1 MSNELQLDLS
11 GKVKESEQ
19 AILKALETLD
29 LKISRPALNMP
40 GYSLPTNMENLNRNT
55 HPTEW
60 QKSTEC
66 CAGAEGHEASREARL
81 LLQSLYFRAMEVRHA
96 QIRKSHKQTFRWV
109 FEDNASPFCRW
120 LRNDGEIFWI
130 SGKAGSGKSTL
141 MKLISDDP
149 KTQELLRQWSGS
161 RELIIAKHFFWKPG
175 EELQKSQDGLLR
187 SILYDVLKQ
196 CPELIPAVLEA
207 LPHRSF
213 ETWYTHELLDAFASL
228 SRTAPTSF
236 RLCLIIDGLD
246 EYESSKGCHLEQLI
260 EVVSTLSKQTWTKIC
275 VSSRPWNIFRDA
287 FGFDRNCWLKLE
299 DLTREDIETY
309 VQDKLD
315 LSLSKDE
322 SRRQL
327 VRLIAKKAEGV
338 FFWVYLAVRDLL
350 EGIRDGDRLRDLFR
364 KVDGFPPDLE
374 EFLQCILASIDPAHQ
389 QEAEKHF
396 QLAFHGL
403 DGRNDTYHR
412 LPLLIHTF
420 VGEIENLETFDHFL
434 ATSSWDE
441 EAFESRL
448 ENGRRRLASRCKGLL
463 ETSESVSIT
472 ESEDMYTPLWSPTVC
487 FFHRSVVEL
496 ISNTHASKF
505 DKFDSSAFICKAYNV
520 MLDIAHQ
527 SQDRKIKIIY
537 SKLVRDLVYDMI
549 ASAIHAENRFHQFS
563 KEMAHWMKQADAIIM
578 QRSDYEV
585 FDLIPRPLDPL
596 PNMIFLEE
604 CACSGFVSYVQL
616 ILAEHPQPRQ
626 LSLRLLH
633 VLNWYEPLKHGW
645 NIGGDMYGMRDLL
658 LDQLGGDVNLI
669 CPHCSGS
676 SMRSVWACI
685 LTPVRRDS
693 ILARDPGRES
703 RFLQNWA
710 RIFNMYLQRCNNAL
724 HHIVPFDEHPKLASL
739 EEENPK
745 GGLTARTILQRY
757 IPRECLQEMG
767 IESLDSEGQKYKTL
781 VYRKWSQ
788 PAGVIE
794 QYPRHI

>member
-1 MSNELQLDLS
+1 MNNELQLNLS

-19 AILKALETLD
+19 AILKALQTLD

-40 GYSLPTNMENLNRNT
+40 EYSLLTNMGNLNRNT
-55 HPTEW
+55 HPTKW
-60 QKSTEC
+60 QKITEC
-66 CAGAEGHEASREARL
+66 CAGAEGHEANREARL
-81 LLQSLYFRAMEVRHA
+81 LLQSLRFRAMEVRHA

-161 RELIIAKHFFWKPG
+161 RELIVAKHFFWKPG

-207 LPHRSF
+207 LPHRTF

-246 EYESSKGCHLEQLI
+246 EYESSKGYHLEELI
-260 EVVSTLSKQTWTKIC
+260 EVVYTLSKQTWAKIC

-287 FGFDRNCWLKLE
+287 FGSDENCWLKLE
-299 DLTREDIETY
+299 DLTREDIKTY
-309 VQDKLD
+309 VQDKLG
-315 LSLSKDE
+315 LSLSKEE
-322 SRRQL
+322 SYRQL
-327 VRLIAKKAEGV
+327 VRTIVKKAEGV
-338 FFWVYLAVRDLL
+338 FLWVYLAVRDLL
-350 EGIRDGDRLRDLFR
+350 EGIRDGDRPRDLFR
-364 KVDGFPPDLE
+364 KVNGFPPDLE

-403 DGRNDTYHR
+403 GGNDDTYYR

-420 VGEIENLETFDHFL
+420 VGEIEDLETFDHFL
-434 ATSSWDE
+434 ATSSWDK
-441 EAFESRL
+441 EAFEIRL
-448 ENGRRRLASRCKGLL
+448 ENGRRRLVSRCKGLL

-472 ESEDMYTPLWSPTVC
+472 GSEDMYTPYRSPTVL

-520 MLDIAHQ
+520 MFDIAHQ
-527 SQDRKIKIIY
+527 SHDHKTNKIY
-537 SKLVRDLVYDMI
+537 PKLVNDLI
-549 ASAIHAENRFHQFS
+549 ASAIHAENRFHQVS
-563 KEMAHWMKQADAIIM
+563 KEMAHWIKQADSIIT

-585 FDLIPRPLDPL
+585 FNLIPRPLDPL
-596 PNMIFLEE
+596 PNMIFLED

-633 VLNWYEPLKHGW
+633 VLNWYESLKQGYD
-645 NIGGDMYGMRDLL
+645 IGGDMYGMRDLL
-658 LDQLGGDVNLI
+658 LDQLGGDVNMI

-685 LTPVRRDS
+685 LTSVRRAS
-693 ILARDPGRES
+693 ILARNSERECL
-703 RFLQNWA
+703 FLHDWA
-710 RIFNMYLQRCNNAL
+710 RIFNMYLQRCHNAL
-724 HHIVPFDEHPKLASL
+724 HHIVPFDEHPEMASL

-757 IPRECLQEMG
+757 IPKQGLLEMG
-767 IESLDSEGQKYKTL
+767 IESIDSEGEKYNPL
-781 VYRKWSQ
+781 AYRSWS
-788 PAGVIE
+788 PTAGVIE
-794 QYPRHI
+794 RFL